1 MERMMEVTKLEKEE
15 ITISDLKSMRHFTH
29 SANLTTAKPLKL
41 LEEEIW
47 LSENSREI
55 SQASNST
62 WMLPLRPSS
71 LLPTRTNHG
80 TFKTQEALPICR
92 SGKPTEDGS
101 RCLSTLEET
110 NSRMR
115 EACLSE
121 SKTKRTL
128 L

>member
-41 LEEEIW
+41 LEEETW

-71 LLPTRTNHG
+71 LLPTSNNHG
-80 TFKTQEALPICR
+80 KLRAMDNQPTCR
-92 SGKPTEDGS
+92 STTQLTDGGRCSSMKETE
-101 RCLSTLEET
+101 
-110 NSRMR
+110 
-115 EACLSE
+115 SE
-121 SKTKRTL
+121 M
-128 L
+128 